1 MLSCSHSTGDQQY
14 DQIAAA
20 LLNRYPSLMMEMN
33 NVGQQG
39 GGQARARAKEDG
51 QASHSPLAGS
61 AHKLPPSAH
70 NQKVERRPPD
80 PVPEKRPTEVTGHPW
95 STGTLG
101 KPPARDSPRL
111 NTPPGP
117 EALTDPQSSQ
127 EKTSAPLQASTHIT
141 SNSLMPS
148 TATLPATMPPISVSA
163 PEATPRPLAHSVAS
177 QLQPPAGAVAFP
189 PSVREDMQAGLK
201 GLFKMQA
208 EFQGKKNPEAQ
219 DEPEPAVVNDLN
231 GGETRP
237 GQQPSIPI
245 MSQPVLHTPR
255 SPPHPPPRSSTEV
268 VHLPPAL
275 PPVPSSVPLP
285 SEPPKVAKPSDPTS
299 ERMEIKNSGI
309 PGPGAITWKRKSLED
324 LPTNNHVKAKKRK
337 VDSLEGGVDPYS
349 FDDDEVPDKKDP
361 KACEANGAD
370 TEGSGLGSANIGPVY
385 KYKSAMLSREVEK
398 EEERE
403 EVRNESDESS
413 RSSNGGNLSPAKKKY
428 KRPKLE
434 EWSVAPKTPN
444 SRPGDKNERSEK
456 TEGGG
461 VVAGPRKGPLWGLP
475 ILPKPPQKP
484 EKPREVVKPVSTPV
498 APTPAAAGK
507 VDVKNVWLQAFG
519 AGNTSKAPSK
529 PKKKNIESPTNT
541 NNSMDQKKAV
551 KPEREEKVAK
561 TILDIPPEVRRKSRP
576 TFGGLIHFSPDWVRS
591 VRRHHERCRLPT
603 ALENSQQL
611 NPKILVGQLTPKK
624 SYEDFARKDMVSP
637 PDLLAM
643 ERDRVAPTLT
653 TMVPEPHPVPTTT
666 QEDELPGQLPSIVE
680 SILANRKKLREAAKM
695 GRMYKNPFTKEKK
708 PKRMAQTEKA
718 PDCLSMFGLLPTPG
732 LPSLTEESKD
742 EMVKKGFGDFRD
754 YTLRNFLEP
763 ANDSKTPLK
772 SPPSNKPRKA
782 VNKAPLDPSTIKQI
796 FGLEEEREVLP
807 QPKQKIKVEKMD
819 VLEKNVEKV
828 EKKVEKLEKKVE
840 KVDKKVETNGLEMPP
855 VVTPKKE
862 KKKKEAKTPT
872 VMKPAPPAM
881 PVKSNKF
888 RPVLGKR
895 VEPGKDDG
903 SYSQEMGVAL
913 DRDNELQTELG
924 GFALDLLDDN
934 LSWAKQITIQNLV
947 IWEPAETP
955 IVIASKK
962 KKGKKKRTRKS
973 GLDFSAQKRK
983 GKSSVNGSRATS
995 PVPEGEPHEV
1005 KHSVDTIIAES
1016 NRWTH
1021 HKLTY
1026 MFNFFNTNFRWVVDK
1041 NAGETILHRAS
1052 KMGYPDVVAYALDM
1066 AGMGAM
1072 DKDYAG
1078 LTPLHK
1084 AAFKGHHNNVRLL
1097 LKYGA
1102 DPSAQVK
1109 GTRALHEG
1117 NPHWLDTLQ
1126 MSV

>member
-1 MLSCSHSTGDQQY
+1 
-14 DQIAAA
+14 
-20 LLNRYPSLMMEMN
+20 
-33 NVGQQG
+33 
-39 GGQARARAKEDG
+39 
-51 QASHSPLAGS
+51 
-61 AHKLPPSAH
+61 
-70 NQKVERRPPD
+70 
-80 PVPEKRPTEVTGHPW
+80 
-95 STGTLG
+95 
-101 KPPARDSPRL
+101 
-111 NTPPGP
+111 
-117 EALTDPQSSQ
+117 
-127 EKTSAPLQASTHIT
+127 
-141 SNSLMPS
+141 
-148 TATLPATMPPISVSA
+148 
-163 PEATPRPLAHSVAS
+163 
-177 QLQPPAGAVAFP
+177 
-189 PSVREDMQAGLK
+189 MQAGLK

-208 EFQGKKNPEAQ
+208 EFQEKKKLADPFPEEQNKA
-219 DEPEPAVVNDLN
+219 EPAIVKDLN
-231 GGETRP
+231 NGPETRP
-237 GQQPSIPI
+237 LVPLIG
-245 MSQPVLHTPR
+245 QPVLHTPR
-255 SPPHPPPRSSTEV
+255 SPPHPPPRPSTEV
-268 VHLPPAL
+268 GYLPPAL
-275 PPVPSSVPLP
+275 HPVPSSVPLA
-285 SEPPKVAKPSDPTS
+285 SEPLKIAKPSDPAS

-324 LPTNNHVKAKKRK
+324 LSTNSQQVKSKKRK
-337 VDSLEGGVDPYS
+337 VDSMEGSVDPYS
-349 FDDDEVPDKKDP
+349 FDDEESPDRSNH
-361 KACEANGAD
+361 KAVETNGAD
-370 TEGSGLGSANIGPVY
+370 PVGSGPGLTNLGPVY

-434 EWSVAPKTPN
+434 EWSVAQKTP

-484 EKPREVVKPVSTPV
+484 EKPREVVKPVSAPV
-498 APTPAAAGK
+498 ASAPAAAGK

-519 AGNTSKAPSK
+519 AGNASKAPSK

-541 NNSMDQKKAV
+541 NNSVDQKKAI
-551 KPEREEKVAK
+551 KAEREEKAAK

-603 ALENSQQL
+603 ALENSQRL
-611 NPKILVGQLTPKK
+611 NPKILVGQSTPKK

-653 TMVPEPHPVPTTT
+653 TMVPDPHPVPTTT

-708 PKRMAQTEKA
+708 PKRMAQTQKA
-718 PDCLSMFGLLPTPG
+718 PDCPSIFGLLPTPG
-732 LPSLTEESKD
+732 LPSLTEECKD
-742 EMVKKGFGDFRD
+742 EMVKNGFGHFRD

-763 ANDSKTPLK
+763 VNESK
-772 SPPSNKPRKA
+772 SPTKSSPTSKPRKPA
-782 VNKAPLDPSTIKQI
+782 NNAPLDLCSIKQI
-796 FGLEEEREVLP
+796 FGLQEEREAVP
-807 QPKQKIKVEKMD
+807 QPAKQKIKVEKVD
-819 VLEKNVEKV
+819 LLEKKVEKV
-828 EKKVEKLEKKVE
+828 EKKVEKIEKKAE
-840 KVDKKVETNGLEMPP
+840 KVEKKVETNGLETPL

-888 RPVLGKR
+888 RPVLGRR

-903 SYSQEMGVAL
+903 SYSQEIGVAL
-913 DRDNELQTELG
+913 DRDNALQTELG

-934 LSWAKQITIQNLV
+934 LSWANQITIQNLV

-995 PVPEGEPHEV
+995 PVAAEGEPHEV

-1016 NRWTH
+1016 NRWEHQTN
-1021 HKLTY
+1021 KL
-1026 MFNFFNTNFRWVVDK
+1026 R
-1041 NAGETILHRAS
+1041 ILCA
-1052 KMGYPDVVAYALDM
+1052 
-1066 AGMGAM
+1066 
-1072 DKDYAG
+1072 
-1078 LTPLHK
+1078 
-1084 AAFKGHHNNVRLL
+1084 
-1097 LKYGA
+1097 
-1102 DPSAQVK
+1102 
-1109 GTRALHEG
+1109 
-1117 NPHWLDTLQ
+1117 
-1126 MSV
+1126 